1 MVHEGSTNGLPAGYR
16 IGLALSLALL
26 VHTLLL
32 SGIPSPVREQ
42 EVDHRESVSF
52 ELIAPG
58 RDQSARPAP
67 ESRSNSRPIAPIP
80 RFNPTPSEPV
90 IARPR
95 PEPRKAAEPI
105 VSEQP
110 APRPDKAQNSPESTA
125 SPNARPAAVAA
136 EETREAEETVT
147 RVTNS
152 PVERDPYLVVLA
164 THLARQLEQAR
175 VPAMRQLSRTVS
187 MDVELQ
193 LLGNGALTRARI
205 LNSTGIEGIDAAA
218 YRAALAASPYPEP
231 PEDGREGNRFEVE
244 LVFTPK
250 RL

>member
-16 IGLALSLALL
+16 IGFALSLALL
-26 VHTLLL
+26 LHTLLL

-42 EVDHRESVSF
+42 EIDHRESVSF

-58 RDQSARPAP
+58 RDQSSRPAP
-67 ESRSNSRPIAPIP
+67 EAKASSRPIAPIP
-80 RFNPTPSEPV
+80 RFSPPPSEPV
-90 IARPR
+90 IARPK

-110 APRPDKAQNSPESTA
+110 APQPDKAQNSPESTA
-125 SPNARPAAVAA
+125 SPSARPAAVAA
-136 EETREAEETVT
+136 EEARDTEETVT

-152 PVERDPYLVVLA
+152 PVERDPYLVILA
-164 THLARQLEQAR
+164 THLAHQLEQSR

-218 YRAALAASPYPEP
+218 YRAALAASPYPKP
-231 PEDGREGNRFEVE
+231 PENGEEGNRFEVE